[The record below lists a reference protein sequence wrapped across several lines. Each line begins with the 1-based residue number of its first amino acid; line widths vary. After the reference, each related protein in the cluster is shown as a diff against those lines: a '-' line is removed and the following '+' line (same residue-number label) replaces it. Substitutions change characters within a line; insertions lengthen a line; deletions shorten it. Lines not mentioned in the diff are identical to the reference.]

1 MIMTIFAIVL
11 ITAGI
16 ILAAAPNLVYNVTQ
30 SWKNSRNSEPSSI
43 YKIMT
48 RVQGIILVIIG
59 VVLVV
64 R

>member
-1 MIMTIFAIVL
+1 MIMTIFAIML

-16 ILAAAPNLVYNVTQ
+16 ILAVAPNLVYNVTQ
-30 SWKNSRNSEPSSI
+30 SWKNISNSEPSSI

-59 VVLVV
+59 VVLIV